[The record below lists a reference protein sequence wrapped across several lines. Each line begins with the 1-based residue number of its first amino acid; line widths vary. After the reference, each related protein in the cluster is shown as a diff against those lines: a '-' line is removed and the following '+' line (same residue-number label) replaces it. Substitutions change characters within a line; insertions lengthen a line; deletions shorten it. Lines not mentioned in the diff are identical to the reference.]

1 MPHSLLRIGTLLT
14 LSAACAS
21 AELVLTADS
30 AVRLA
35 REKNPELRAART
47 LVAEAEGRA
56 RRTGRLTNPELE
68 AEVAGGQ
75 NFEGR
80 VAVGLTQRF
89 PLSARLRL
97 ERNLSALDIA
107 RARLEVRQK
116 ELQLALAARAAF
128 YELASIREAVSLAGR
143 QVDAAKKIA
152 ESLQGSATEGFTS
165 RLDAGQAAL
174 AGEGFVAAREALRAE
189 EALAAGRLATLLGR
203 KDDTP
208 FLIKDS
214 LALPEMLPANRSLGF
229 RPDLAL
235 AEMAVHA
242 GAADVSL
249 AQASR
254 WEDVGVG
261 VFVEGERFRD
271 EPEGIAP
278 EALVGVRFS
287 VPLPLWKNG
296 SGAIAEKQAAAERQK
311 QLLESLRLTALNQAL
326 AAHRAMA
333 ARYRAA
339 SLADTRV
346 LPSARKQ
353 VSDSEAAYQR
363 GELDLPSLFLA
374 RERLATFETAALE
387 ARKKFHLALSEW
399 LTAVGEP
406 AATQP

>member
-1 MPHSLLRIGTLLT
+1 MQHYLLRIGTLLT
-14 LSAACAS
+14 LSGACAS

-35 REKNPELRAART
+35 RERNPELRAART

-56 RRTGRLTNPELE
+56 RSAGRLTNPELE

-75 NFEGR
+75 DFEGR
-80 VAVGLTQRF
+80 VSVGLTQRF

-97 ERNLSALDIA
+97 ERNLSALDIE

-116 ELQLALAARAAF
+116 EMQLNMAVRQAF
-128 YELASIREAVSLAGR
+128 YELASFREAVSLAGR
-143 QVDAAKKIA
+143 QVEAAKKIA
-152 ESLQGSATEGFTS
+152 ESLKGSATEGFTS
-165 RLDAGQAAL
+165 SLDAGQAAL
-174 AGEGFVAAREALRAE
+174 AGEGFAAAQETLRAE

-203 KDDTP
+203 KADTT

-214 LALPEMLPANRSLGF
+214 LALPKTLPANRSIGF
-229 RPDLAL
+229 RPDLKL
-235 AEMAVHA
+235 AEMAVQA

-249 AQASR
+249 VQASR

-271 EPEGIAP
+271 EPEGIEP
-278 EALVGVRFS
+278 QALVGVRFS

-296 SGAIAEKQAAAERQK
+296 SGAVAEKQAAAERQK

-333 ARYRAA
+333 AQYRAA

-374 RERLATFETAALE
+374 RERLANFETAALE
-387 ARKKFHLALSEW
+387 ARRKFHLALSEW